1 MGELEHQIF
10 KFLRNDKYVT
20 TPELTRLLNNGKW
33 DVEIYQQL
41 RKKLNELL
49 LDKKVEKLRVRT
61 VNQWRLPKEVV

>member
-33 DVEIYQQL
+33 DVEIYRQL